1 MVLLGIVPMF
11 MFAQNITDQA
21 VMNDK
26 SADIYS
32 YQEDNLSTVDDS
44 IFLYS
49 DRIRYDNRCIQIE
62 GKDVFVY
69 SGAFHYYRVPQ
80 PLWASRFSKLKEAGF
95 NCVETYIPWN
105 WHEQRMPK
113 SVNDESC
120 LDMRQLEDFLEM
132 AEDFGFYVIAR
143 PGPYICAEWSGGGF
157 PQWLM
162 RKKPAKTKFEA
173 WLQSNDPE
181 FMRWNEHWYK
191 AVCRVVASH
200 QITHKEK
207 GKPGVI
213 LFQVENEFN
222 RIKWFPS
229 ADKKDYLV
237 KLTELT
243 RKYGIDVP
251 IITCWTSEARN
262 VPEGPLNGVVDMV
275 NSYPRWEIEKNFGRL
290 INQQLKSQP
299 GKPLISGELQGG
311 WYSDVAGKLSW
322 KQDGVAPVQTQN
334 ITLYALQR
342 GFCGISYYM
351 TVGGTNFDDWAS
363 RQTTTTY
370 DFAAAISENGSV
382 NERFRRFRGLAELLK
397 EHGAKIARAVLTP
410 VEYSTT
416 DADVKLALRQAANGD
431 RYYFIR
437 TEEHT
442 RQHFGTLQTSDLTL
456 DYALEPFGAMVYYL
470 PAGSSCGEWWP
481 KLPETMARPT
491 VKADTIRLLPTCQ
504 MADPLPT
511 RWTKLKKGEHLDE
524 DGIYGRHFVY
534 YRTKAPEGEVL
545 EIGRIGDK
553 LINGS
558 EADEVLVSVH
568 GKIVPLLREDAH
580 CAFYQLPGDAASGN
594 LTEVLMLFES
604 KGLHH
609 HTKQI
614 VEEYWSIGINYA
626 RCAGKD
632 LKLEYAYTEKTRGI
646 ELSKGKQME
655 RPAAGQTEDFPLTWH
670 TYSFVLPLQPEGV
683 WFPYHL
689 RLEHSGNGFVYL
701 NGHCIGRCWQKGPQY
716 EYYLPECWLNFGGEN
731 HLAISLRPTA
741 DGAEIRK
748 AEIVP
753 ITQVAEKK
761 KTDSLT
767 MDRLNGRWGD
777 QGDGTYRNPIIAAD
791 YSDPDPLRVGDD
803 YYLVASTFESF
814 PGVSILHSKDLV
826 NWTTIGAALT
836 DLGSVDSAYTAR
848 KMERYNGG
856 VYAPTISYHNGK
868 YYIYVNLYTDGF
880 YMAMADNPEG
890 PWESGFVKDKYGRPL
905 KVTRWSDPCPFWD
918 EDGKAYLVASH
929 PGRKYWY
936 SYIFQMS
943 EDGTTLL
950 DADSAHMD
958 KKNILYQYPDGGT
971 VISPYHSSEGNR
983 IFKRNGYYYLQHI
996 EFTNQGQGEG
1006 TYIFRSRNLYGTLP
1020 DGTPGRPGNP
1030 GKYEVFTVE
1039 KVKNRDSLRIPGQ
1052 GGYVDTPD
1060 GRWFWIGQ
1068 FTRDY
1073 ACGRPPHL
1081 LPVTWIDDWPVIGV
1095 DVKDKEGQMAWQ
1107 LPKPVQGYALTLP
1120 QGSDDFDKAGLHPQ
1134 WMWNHVPD
1142 SSKWSLTERPGYL
1155 RWYASSVSGKGF
1167 FKAPNTIN
1175 QRYMRSDSAVVTTR
1189 MEIAGMNNGQKAGL
1203 VHFNGGKNYA
1213 FIAVAKQNN
1222 VCRMEFEM
1230 DGQAAI
1236 GTELPSDQNVI
1247 FLRTSI
1253 GITDEAGFQYSFDG
1267 ITYHKLGSVY
1277 PMKAANFR
1285 GDMIGVFTYDDG
1297 GQSGFVDVDW
1307 FHYQVSNR

>member
-1 MVLLGIVPMF
+1 
-11 MFAQNITDQA
+11 
-21 VMNDK
+21 
-26 SADIYS
+26 
-32 YQEDNLSTVDDS
+32 
-44 IFLYS
+44 
-49 DRIRYDNRCIQIE
+49 
-62 GKDVFVY
+62 
-69 SGAFHYYRVPQ
+69 
-80 PLWASRFSKLKEAGF
+80 
-95 NCVETYIPWN
+95 
-105 WHEQRMPK
+105 
-113 SVNDESC
+113 
-120 LDMRQLEDFLEM
+120 
-132 AEDFGFYVIAR
+132 
-143 PGPYICAEWSGGGF
+143 
-157 PQWLM
+157 
-162 RKKPAKTKFEA
+162 
-173 WLQSNDPE
+173 
-181 FMRWNEHWYK
+181 
-191 AVCRVVASH
+191 
-200 QITHKEK
+200 
-207 GKPGVI
+207 
-213 LFQVENEFN
+213 
-222 RIKWFPS
+222 
-229 ADKKDYLV
+229 
-237 KLTELT
+237 
-243 RKYGIDVP
+243 
-251 IITCWTSEARN
+251 
-262 VPEGPLNGVVDMV
+262 
-275 NSYPRWEIEKNFGRL
+275 
-290 INQQLKSQP
+290 
-299 GKPLISGELQGG
+299 
-311 WYSDVAGKLSW
+311 
-322 KQDGVAPVQTQN
+322 
-334 ITLYALQR
+334 
-342 GFCGISYYM
+342 M

-397 EHGAKIARAVLTP
+397 EHGTKIARAVLTP

-716 EYYLPECWLNFGGEN
+716 EYYLPECWLNLGGEN

-880 YMAMADNPEG
+880 YMATADNPEG
-890 PWESGFVKDKYGRPL
+890 PWKSGFVKDKYGRRL

-929 PGRKYWY
+929 PGKKYWY

-943 EDGTTLL
+943 EDGTTLS

-958 KKNILYQYPDGGT
+958 KKNFLYQYPDGGT

-1120 QGSDDFDKAGLHPQ
+1120 QGSDDFDKAELHPQ

-1155 RWYASSVSGKGF
+1155 RLYASSVSGKGF

-1213 FIAVAKQNN
+1213 FIAVTKQNN

-1236 GTELPSDQNVI
+1236 GTELPSGQNVI

>member
-191 AVCRVVASH
+191 AVCRVVAPH

-716 EYYLPECWLNFGGEN
+716 EYYLPECSLNFGGEN

-1155 RWYASSVSGKGF
+1155 RLYASSVSGKGF

-1213 FIAVAKQNN
+1213 FIAVTKQNN

-1253 GITDEAGFQYSFDG
+1253 GIIDEAGFQYSFDG

>member
-1 MVLLGIVPMF
+1 M
-11 MFAQNITDQA
+11 
-21 VMNDK
+21 
-26 SADIYS
+26 
-32 YQEDNLSTVDDS
+32 
-44 IFLYS
+44 
-49 DRIRYDNRCIQIE
+49 
-62 GKDVFVY
+62 
-69 SGAFHYYRVPQ
+69 
-80 PLWASRFSKLKEAGF
+80 
-95 NCVETYIPWN
+95 
-105 WHEQRMPK
+105 
-113 SVNDESC
+113 
-120 LDMRQLEDFLEM
+120 
-132 AEDFGFYVIAR
+132 
-143 PGPYICAEWSGGGF
+143 
-157 PQWLM
+157 
-162 RKKPAKTKFEA
+162 
-173 WLQSNDPE
+173 
-181 FMRWNEHWYK
+181 
-191 AVCRVVASH
+191 
-200 QITHKEK
+200 
-207 GKPGVI
+207 
-213 LFQVENEFN
+213 
-222 RIKWFPS
+222 
-229 ADKKDYLV
+229 
-237 KLTELT
+237 
-243 RKYGIDVP
+243 
-251 IITCWTSEARN
+251 
-262 VPEGPLNGVVDMV
+262 
-275 NSYPRWEIEKNFGRL
+275 
-290 INQQLKSQP
+290 
-299 GKPLISGELQGG
+299 
-311 WYSDVAGKLSW
+311 
-322 KQDGVAPVQTQN
+322 
-334 ITLYALQR
+334 
-342 GFCGISYYM
+342 
-351 TVGGTNFDDWAS
+351 
-363 RQTTTTY
+363 
-370 DFAAAISENGSV
+370 

-397 EHGAKIARAVLTP
+397 EHGTKIARAVLTP

-716 EYYLPECWLNFGGEN
+716 EYYLPECWLNLGGEN

-880 YMAMADNPEG
+880 YMATADNPEG
-890 PWESGFVKDKYGRPL
+890 PWKSGFVKDKYGRRL

-929 PGRKYWY
+929 PGKKYWY

-943 EDGTTLL
+943 EDGTTLS

-958 KKNILYQYPDGGT
+958 KKNFLYQYPDGGT

-1120 QGSDDFDKAGLHPQ
+1120 QGSDDFDKAELHPQ

-1155 RWYASSVSGKGF
+1155 RLYASSVSGKGF

-1213 FIAVAKQNN
+1213 FIAVTKQNN

-1236 GTELPSDQNVI
+1236 GTELPSGQNVI

-1285 GDMIGVFTYDDG
+1285 GDRLAYLRMRTGDKVVL
-1297 GQSGFVDVDW
+1297 SM
-1307 FHYQVSNR
+1307 

>member
-1 MVLLGIVPMF
+1 MILLGIVPMF

-44 IFLYS
+44 IFLYP

-191 AVCRVVASH
+191 AVCRVVAPH

-397 EHGAKIARAVLTP
+397 EHGTKTARAVLTP

-716 EYYLPECWLNFGGEN
+716 EYYLPECWLNLGGEN

-880 YMAMADNPEG
+880 YMATADNPEG
-890 PWESGFVKDKYGRPL
+890 PWKSGFVKDKYGRRL

-929 PGRKYWY
+929 PGKKYWY

-943 EDGTTLL
+943 EDGTTLS

-958 KKNILYQYPDGGT
+958 KKN
-971 VISPYHSSEGNR
+971 
-983 IFKRNGYYYLQHI
+983 
-996 EFTNQGQGEG
+996 
-1006 TYIFRSRNLYGTLP
+1006 
-1020 DGTPGRPGNP
+1020 
-1030 GKYEVFTVE
+1030 
-1039 KVKNRDSLRIPGQ
+1039 
-1052 GGYVDTPD
+1052 
-1060 GRWFWIGQ
+1060 
-1068 FTRDY
+1068 
-1073 ACGRPPHL
+1073 
-1081 LPVTWIDDWPVIGV
+1081 
-1095 DVKDKEGQMAWQ
+1095 
-1107 LPKPVQGYALTLP
+1107 
-1120 QGSDDFDKAGLHPQ
+1120 
-1134 WMWNHVPD
+1134 
-1142 SSKWSLTERPGYL
+1142 
-1155 RWYASSVSGKGF
+1155 
-1167 FKAPNTIN
+1167 
-1175 QRYMRSDSAVVTTR
+1175 
-1189 MEIAGMNNGQKAGL
+1189 
-1203 VHFNGGKNYA
+1203 
-1213 FIAVAKQNN
+1213 
-1222 VCRMEFEM
+1222 
-1230 DGQAAI
+1230 
-1236 GTELPSDQNVI
+1236 
-1247 FLRTSI
+1247 FL
-1253 GITDEAGFQYSFDG
+1253 
-1267 ITYHKLGSVY
+1267 
-1277 PMKAANFR
+1277 
-1285 GDMIGVFTYDDG
+1285 
-1297 GQSGFVDVDW
+1297 
-1307 FHYQVSNR
+1307 

>member
-191 AVCRVVASH
+191 AVCRVVAPH

-534 YRTKAPEGEVL
+534 YRTKAPEVEVL

-1155 RWYASSVSGKGF
+1155 RLYASSVSGKGF

-1213 FIAVAKQNN
+1213 FIAVTKQNN

-1253 GITDEAGFQYSFDG
+1253 GIIDEAGFQYSFDG